1 MNYSYIRKI
10 VKDEWHDLWQ
20 SKKDDE
26 IIAESIS
33 AKKYAW
39 LEVEKGEIIRDSKHL
54 SLDFLTILEKNYGID
69 EAAKINPDPSIGGY
83 KKFIKDNLTKRKAR
97 REAPKVKVDLNQP
110 QRKGGRGWKN
120 EMRIRKKIRER
131 GQ

>member
-1 MNYSYIRKI
+1 MNYSYVRKI
-10 VKDEWHDLWQ
+10 TKDEWHDLWQ

-54 SLDFLTILEKNYGID
+54 NIDFQTILEKNYGID
-69 EAAKINPDPSIGGY
+69 DAAKINPDPSIGGY
-83 KKFIKDNLTKRKAR
+83 KKFIKENFTERKIP
-97 REAPKVKVDLNQP
+97 REAPRIKADLNQL

-120 EMRIRKKIRER
+120 QMRIRKKIRESE
-131 GQ
+131 Q

>member
-1 MNYSYIRKI
+1 MNYSYVRKI
-10 VKDEWHDLWQ
+10 TIDEWHDLWQ

-54 SLDFLTILEKNYGID
+54 NIDFQTILEKNYGID
-69 EAAKINPDPSIGGY
+69 DAAKINPDPSIGGY
-83 KKFIKDNLTKRKAR
+83 KKFIKDNFTKRKIP
-97 REAPKVKVDLNQP
+97 RETPKIKADLNQP

-120 EMRIRKKIRER
+120 QIRIRKKIRER
-131 GQ
+131 EQ

>member
-1 MNYSYIRKI
+1 MNYSYVRKI
-10 VKDEWHDLWQ
+10 TKDEWHDLWQ

-54 SLDFLTILEKNYGID
+54 NIDFQTILEKNYGID
-69 EAAKINPDPSIGGY
+69 DAAKINPDPSIGGY
-83 KKFIKDNLTKRKAR
+83 KKFIKENFTERKIP
-97 REAPKVKVDLNQP
+97 REAPRIKADLNQL
-110 QRKGGRGWKN
+110 QRKGGRGWRN
-120 EMRIRKKIRER
+120 QMRIRKKIRESE
-131 GQ
+131 Q

>member
-33 AKKYAW
+33 AKKYVW

-54 SLDFLTILEKNYGID
+54 SLDFYTILEKNYGVD
-69 EAAKINPDPSIGGY
+69 EAARINPDPSIGGY
-83 KKFIKDNLTKRKAR
+83 KKFIKDNLTTRKAP
-97 REAPKVKVDLNQP
+97 REAPKLKADLNQL

-120 EMRIRKKIRER
+120 QMRIRKKIRESE
-131 GQ
+131 Q